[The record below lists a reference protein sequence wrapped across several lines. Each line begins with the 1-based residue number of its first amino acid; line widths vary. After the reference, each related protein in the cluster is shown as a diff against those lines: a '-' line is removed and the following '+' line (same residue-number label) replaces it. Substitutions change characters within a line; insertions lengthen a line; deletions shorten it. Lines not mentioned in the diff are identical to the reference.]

1 VNRKVDVIEDPDG
14 KKTVFI
20 HDIKFKG
27 KRTVNW
33 DDIEAY
39 LRNYV
44 GTFFRIEDYNEV
56 VYIGP
61 DLPDEY
67 AHSEYTKIL
76 KGANAKAK
84 ANAAQGLPEMLEIAS
99 NERYE
104 ENRKEKH
111 NKDAKFGWY
120 SYDSRFALPVF
131 KDSGEIERY
140 NVFHAALLV
149 RHDQDGNKY
158 LYDVMKIKKET
169 SIPFQSVDFTQ

>member
-1 VNRKVDVIEDPDG
+1 MNRKVDVIEDPDG

-67 AHSEYTKIL
+67 AHSEYTKIVKGQMLRLKQMLRKGYRKCLKSHQMRDTKKTERKSITKMQSLAGIPMIPDLPYRYLRIAEKL
-76 KGANAKAK
+76 KGTMCF
-84 ANAAQGLPEMLEIAS
+84 MLH
-99 NERYE
+99 Y
-104 ENRKEKH
+104 
-111 NKDAKFGWY
+111 
-120 SYDSRFALPVF
+120 
-131 KDSGEIERY
+131 
-140 NVFHAALLV
+140 
-149 RHDQDGNKY
+149 
-158 LYDVMKIKKET
+158 
-169 SIPFQSVDFTQ
+169 